1 MPLLNG
7 VKSRGSVVEKNR
19 KGAIFLRRPT
29 RAIDSRSW
37 KVFPRLLSCPTFVN
51 CVLTAQR
58 SKKVEF
64 SARRVGTNGLNSL
77 QLSLDKLK
85 TNTCSPSKH
94 PVTRSVSFFPKE
106 SRDNKTLIC
115 QIKFFISRQNVLCA
129 HTSNDKMIIALLESK
144 QRQLAISLSSQT
156 QWPAT
161 LGGEEPLF
169 C

>member
-1 MPLLNG
+1 MLIDGIFCSAWFHFAARSGGNWCHIRRRRFPLRVTHLRHCEARHNQG
-7 VKSRGSVVEKNR
+7 HSAAVEWSKITRVRRGKKQE
-19 KGAIFLRRPT
+19 GAIFLRRPT

-85 TNTCSPSKH
+85 TNTCSPSKNL
-94 PVTRSVSFFPKE
+94 VTRSVSFFPK
-106 SRDNKTLIC
+106 D
-115 QIKFFISRQNVLCA
+115 
-129 HTSNDKMIIALLESK
+129 K
-144 QRQLAISLSSQT
+144 QRQ
-156 QWPAT
+156 
-161 LGGEEPLF
+161 
-169 C
+169 

>member
-1 MPLLNG
+1 MHKDRNASRHKCSSTASSARPDFTSQLAREEIDAISGGAGSLCVLHTSAIVKHGTTRAIVPLLNG
-7 VKSRGSVVEKNR
+7 VKPRGSVVEKNR

-94 PVTRSVSFFPKE
+94 PVTRSVSFFPK
-106 SRDNKTLIC
+106 D
-115 QIKFFISRQNVLCA
+115 
-129 HTSNDKMIIALLESK
+129 K
-144 QRQLAISLSSQT
+144 QRQ
-156 QWPAT
+156 
-161 LGGEEPLF
+161 
-169 C
+169 

>member
-1 MPLLNG
+1 MLIDGIFCSAWFHFAARSGGNWCHIRRRWFPLRVTHLRHCEARHNQGHSAAVDG

-29 RAIDSRSW
+29 RAIDSKSW

-85 TNTCSPSKH
+85 TNTCSRSKH
-94 PVTRSVSFFPKE
+94 MVTQSVSFFPK
-106 SRDNKTLIC
+106 
-115 QIKFFISRQNVLCA
+115 
-129 HTSNDKMIIALLESK
+129 DKQK
-144 QRQLAISLSSQT
+144 Q
-156 QWPAT
+156 
-161 LGGEEPLF
+161 
-169 C
+169 